1 MGLRKSRE
9 ARARAAKSWEVGRG
23 AVGERRLLEE
33 VEVVVGFWGRGGVVL
48 LLLLLEQVVYLRKG
62 DVGDDLRLTLLL
74 FNGEQD
80 EMDLDGDFE
89 GEVILLVLAAGL
101 AFSSSRRSSWWLEA
115 LNLARVRARVEGESF
130 ETRGESQSDEIFK

>member
-1 MGLRKSRE
+1 M
-9 ARARAAKSWEVGRG
+9 
-23 AVGERRLLEE
+23 
-33 VEVVVGFWGRGGVVL
+33 VGFWGRGGVVL
-48 LLLLLEQVVYLRKG
+48 LLLLLLLLEPVVYLRKG

-115 LNLARVRARVEGESF
+115 LNLARVDGESF
-130 ETRGESQSDEIFK
+130 ETRGDSQSDEIFK

>member
-48 LLLLLEQVVYLRKG
+48 LLLLLLLLEPVVYLRKG

-115 LNLARVRARVEGESF
+115 LNLARVDGESF
-130 ETRGESQSDEIFK
+130 ETRGDSQSDEIFK